1 VDRVALLLFFAGRGR
16 RSSAA
21 DDAGGVIGD
30 DATVT
35 ARVAGRSGEPG
46 GSGRWGGV
54 VLLVGYV
61 LAPGDRAAVLSGLL
75 HGDVGHELGRGA
87 VPVVLS
93 GLEEDPVARADLV
106 DRLPSR
112 WQRPMPSV
120 T

>member
-1 VDRVALLLFFAGRGR
+1 VAL
-16 RSSAA
+16 
-21 DDAGGVIGD
+21 
-30 DATVT
+30 
-35 ARVAGRSGEPG
+35 
-46 GSGRWGGV
+46 

-61 LAPGDRAAVLSGLL
+61 LAPGDRAAVLIGLL
-75 HGDVGHELGRGA
+75 HGDVGHEALGRGT